1 LANSDD
7 DAVRREVDVHALI
20 TRRFYAEGSL
30 WLVREVRAPS
40 FDRRGGTHLLFES
53 DNVMRRLRIFPVN
66 WYDLGDDELYALS
79 QRIRQP

>member
-1 LANSDD
+1 MAKSDD
-7 DAVRREVDVHALI
+7 DAVKRERDAHALT

-30 WLVREVRAPS
+30 WFVREVLAPS

-53 DNVMRRLRIFPVN
+53 DGVMRRVRIFPVN

-79 QRIRQP
+79 LRIRQP

>member
-1 LANSDD
+1 VNSDD
-7 DAVRREVDVHALI
+7 DAVRRELDAHALT
-20 TRRFYAEGSL
+20 TRRFYAEGAL
-30 WLVREVRAPS
+30 WFVREVLAPS

-53 DNVMRRLRIFPVN
+53 DHVMRRVRTFPVN